1 LQAFLERASDGHG
14 FAPAFHLRVSCEWWP
29 LRQHLAEIPQRQSA
43 LTKLRLWRSLSREV
57 FVKTPTFTKRIL
69 QLMDNERYS
78 ALQMYL
84 VMHPDAGKVIPGSG
98 GIRKV
103 RWAGS
108 GRGKR
113 GGLRVIYYWW
123 VARDRISTL
132 LVYPKNEQDDLNAD
146 QVKQLRKALEI

>member
-1 LQAFLERASDGHG
+1 M
-14 FAPAFHLRVSCEWWP
+14 
-29 LRQHLAEIPQRQSA
+29 
-43 LTKLRLWRSLSREV
+43 V
-57 FVKTPTFTKRIL
+57 FVETPTFTKRVL
-69 QLMDNERYS
+69 QLMDDARYA
-78 ALQMYL
+78 ALQAYL
-84 VMHPDAGKVIPGSG
+84 AGHPDAGDLIRGSG
-98 GIRKV
+98 GIRKI

-123 VARDRISTL
+123 VARDRISML